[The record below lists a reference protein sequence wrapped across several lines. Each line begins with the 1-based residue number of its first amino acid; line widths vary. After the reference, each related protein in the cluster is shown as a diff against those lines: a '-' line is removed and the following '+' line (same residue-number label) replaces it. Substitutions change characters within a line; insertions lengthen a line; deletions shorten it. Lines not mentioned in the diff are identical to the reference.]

1 MKTTNYAKSIFTL
14 LLIFAIIITAVI
26 LKLLSSVVLPILIS
40 ILLAFVF
47 YPLCKKLH
55 RLHIPWIL
63 CIVAIYIVTFVFFY
77 IVGNLL
83 IASMSSIIGAYP
95 KYEQRFSI
103 IYQTICSK
111 LHIEYDANSSLFAN
125 ILSLGSARD
134 SIQSLALLLSS
145 TLMSFGKQLTLIL
158 LLSVF
163 LLVEMQSLKNKV
175 TIAFSDADL
184 GNTII
189 KIVTHTVSD
198 VTHFLSIKFIISLI
212 TGIIIFVA
220 AFAIGLDFPIVWG
233 FLAFVMNFIPTFGS
247 IASCGLTII
256 FSILQFYPDFSRV
269 IIIALVLVLTNMILG
284 NIVEPR
290 WEGADLGLSPFIIL
304 VSLSFWGWM
313 WGFLG
318 MILAV
323 PLTVIVKIICENVDI
338 LKPIAIIIGGKPKMK
353 TLTQGNAGLP
363 FLDSEDDK

>member
-1 MKTTNYAKSIFTL
+1 M
-14 LLIFAIIITAVI
+14 
-26 LKLLSSVVLPILIS
+26 
-40 ILLAFVF
+40 
-47 YPLCKKLH
+47 
-55 RLHIPWIL
+55 
-63 CIVAIYIVTFVFFY
+63 
-77 IVGNLL
+77 
-83 IASMSSIIGAYP
+83 
-95 KYEQRFSI
+95 
-103 IYQTICSK
+103 
-111 LHIEYDANSSLFAN
+111 
-125 ILSLGSARD
+125 
-134 SIQSLALLLSS
+134 
-145 TLMSFGKQLTLIL
+145 
-158 LLSVF
+158 
-163 LLVEMQSLKNKV
+163 
-175 TIAFSDADL
+175 
-184 GNTII
+184 
-189 KIVTHTVSD
+189 
-198 VTHFLSIKFIISLI
+198 SIKFIISLI

-363 FLDSEDDK
+363 FLDSEGDK